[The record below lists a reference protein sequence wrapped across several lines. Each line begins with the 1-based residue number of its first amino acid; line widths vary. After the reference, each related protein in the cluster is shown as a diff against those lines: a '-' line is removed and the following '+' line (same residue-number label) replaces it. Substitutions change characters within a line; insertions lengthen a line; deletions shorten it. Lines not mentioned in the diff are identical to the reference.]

1 MQKLPLQGLLRGW
14 KEGTKERAFSL
25 MMEATLYLVVYSPD
39 EAYKG
44 NYIYARKICY
54 RESDSGLC

>member
-1 MQKLPLQGLLRGW
+1 
-14 KEGTKERAFSL
+14 